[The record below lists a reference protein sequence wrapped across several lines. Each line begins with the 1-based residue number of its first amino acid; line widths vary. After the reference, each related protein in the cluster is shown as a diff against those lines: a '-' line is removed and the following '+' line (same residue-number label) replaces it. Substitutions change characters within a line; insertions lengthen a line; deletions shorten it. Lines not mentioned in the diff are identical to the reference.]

1 MTGPGRTGRYDRLA
15 WDSGLVT
22 DTTGPPRLSGLTAAV
37 LRWARQHGA
46 GRRLESEYWEMFQ
59 DQTPDYPGSAIR
71 WRAAARRGATFEWAL
86 RAAGLNED
94 GAAGRREHSFLVG
107 WALRLAATIPV
118 TVIDGLLADGWPLTE
133 LAWLAVPHDRFFP
146 DTARRLVAL
155 HQAAP
160 ETSGANNALR
170 WHAVAAVLAVDP
182 SGLTDLQALRWLQ
195 VIMPEWEG
203 FGSGCLSRWFDPLLR
218 WVEAAGPDGWAWAAA
233 GYTPDQTRVL
243 LALPE
248 TDPARPGPEQLT
260 VMAALQ
266 QT

>member
-1 MTGPGRTGRYDRLA
+1 MTGPARTGRYDRLA
-15 WDSGLVT
+15 WDSGPVT
-22 DTTGPPRLSGLTAAV
+22 DAV

-86 RAAGLNED
+86 RAAGPNED

-118 TVIDGLLADGWPLTE
+118 SVIDGLLAHGWTPAILVGL
-133 LAWLAVPHDRFFP
+133 LAGPDDRVFP
-146 DTARRLVAL
+146 ETARRLVAL

-170 WHAVAAVLAVDP
+170 WHAVAAVLAADHVD
-182 SGLTDLQALRWLQ
+182 LTDLQALRWLQ
-195 VIMPEWEG
+195 VITPEWEG
-203 FGSGCLSRWFDPLLR
+203 FGSGCLSRWLDPLLR
-218 WVEAAGPDGWAWAAA
+218 EWVEAAGPDGWAWAAA
-233 GYTPDQTRVL
+233 GYTPDETEVL